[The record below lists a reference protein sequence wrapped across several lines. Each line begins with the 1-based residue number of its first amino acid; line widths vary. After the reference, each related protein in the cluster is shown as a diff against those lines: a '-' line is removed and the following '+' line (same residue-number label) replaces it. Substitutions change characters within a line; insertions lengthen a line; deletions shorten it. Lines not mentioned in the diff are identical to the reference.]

1 MLKRIARAVL
11 FSLIMG
17 SAALA
22 AGPTAAN
29 TLWYDK
35 PAKVWTEALP
45 VGNGRLGAMVFGGI
59 AQERLQINEDT
70 VWGGGPYD
78 PSSDTAFDTYA
89 KARELIF
96 AGKNAEAQAL
106 IGQSG
111 MAKPVRQAPYQTV
124 GDVMLDFGLDE
135 SRATDYHRELNLDT
149 AVATT
154 TFTLDGVAYKREVFT
169 SAPDQVV
176 VVRLSA
182 DRPGKIS
189 FKLTMKS
196 PHKQAH
202 VGMQPRGLFGLASM
216 TGDFQGIKGQ
226 VKFLLAPS
234 TQVGTLDLG
243 KVSQGDDSVTTTGV
257 TEVVL
262 RIVCRTNYVNYKDLS
277 ADPEKLCMKDL
288 TEAATKSFDDLL
300 AAHTTDHQNLYR
312 RVTLDL
318 GTGPDSDKPTD
329 QRIKLYG
336 DGRRDPA
343 LATLLFNYGRYLL
356 IASSRPGGQPAN
368 LQGIW
373 NESLSAPWGGKYTVN
388 INTEMNYWPAETTGL
403 GECAEPL
410 FQLVHEVAETGRRT
424 ATVNYHARGWVL
436 HHNTD
441 AWRATAPI
449 DGPQFGMWPVGG
461 AWLLTHLWEHYQFTG
476 DKAFLQKSYPLF
488 KGASE
493 FFIDTL
499 VKEPKHGWLVT
510 CPSLSPE
517 HGGVVAGPTMDM
529 GILRDLFAQTAAAAK
544 ILNIDADFQKEVL
557 ATRNQLAPYQI
568 GQFGQLQEWL
578 EDIDKER
585 DTHRH
590 QSHLYPLFPSAQIT
604 PQTPDLF
611 AAAKKSLIGRGDE
624 ATGWSL
630 AWKFNLW
637 ARLLDG
643 DHAYKILGNLLRD
656 ATEGQTSD
664 ADSPTSGKLTTS
676 PASTTSSGPTTK
688 KKPMEG
694 RSGVYPNLFDAHP
707 PFQIDG
713 NFGATSGIAEM
724 LLQSHEGFIRLLPAL
739 PKAWPTGS
747 VKGLRARGGFVV
759 DMEWENGGL
768 RTATIRSTLGGKCS
782 ILYPNERWSDGLVPA
797 PFVLDTLDHLE
808 FDKATGARSWI
819 TKAGE
824 TCRLDGLR

>member
-1 MLKRIARAVL
+1 MFNRIYRVAVASVTA
-11 FSLIMG
+11 F
-17 SAALA
+17 SAATQA
-22 AGPTAAN
+22 ASPAT

-45 VGNGRLGAMVFGGI
+45 IGNGRLGAMVFGGI

-111 MAKPVRQAPYQTV
+111 MAKPIRQAPYQTV
-124 GDVMLDFGLDE
+124 GSVMLDFGFDE
-135 SRATDYHRELNLDT
+135 SKATDYRRDLNLDT
-149 AVATT
+149 GVATT
-154 TFTLDGVAYKREVFT
+154 SFKLNDVAYKREVFA
-169 SAPDQVV
+169 SAPNQII

-182 DRPGKIS
+182 DHPASIS
-189 FKLTMKS
+189 FSLKMTS
-196 PHKQAH
+196 PHKMAKVARH
-202 VGMQPRGLFGLASM
+202 ADGRAWLTATTS
-216 TGDFQGIKGQ
+216 DFQGIKGQ
-226 VKFLLAPS
+226 VAFDLSLDAIAKGAAADAVSWVPGAGALDTGLAVS
-234 TQVGTLDLG
+234 RADEMTLR
-243 KVSQGDDSVTTTGV
+243 VA
-257 TEVVL
+257 
-262 RIVCRTNYVNYKDLS
+262 CRTNYVNYKDLS
-277 ADPEKLCMKDL
+277 ADPEKLVSKDL
-288 TEAATKSFDDLL
+288 AAPGGKSFDELL
-300 AAHTTDHQNLYR
+300 AAHVADHQNLFR

-318 GTGPDSDKPTD
+318 GTTPDGDRPTD
-329 QRIKLYG
+329 VRIKHFA
-336 DGRRDPA
+336 DGHDPA

-356 IASSRPGGQPAN
+356 IASSRPGSQPAN

-373 NESLSAPWGGKYTVN
+373 NESLSAPWGGKYTIN

-410 FQLVHEVAETGRRT
+410 FQMVREIAETGKRT
-424 ATVNYHARGWVL
+424 AAVNYHARGWVC

-441 AWRATAPI
+441 IWRATAPI
-449 DGPQFGMWPVGG
+449 DGVKSGMWPTGG

-476 DKAFLQKSYPLF
+476 DKAFLEKSYPLF

-499 VKEPKHGWLVT
+499 VKDPKHGWLVT

-529 GILRDLFAQTAAAAK
+529 GILRDLFAETAEAAK
-544 ILNIDADFQKEVL
+544 ILNIDAGFQKEVL
-557 ATRNQLAPYQI
+557 ATRHKLAPYQI

-578 EDIDKER
+578 EDIDKEF
-585 DTHRH
+585 DSHRH

-604 PQTPDLF
+604 SEGTPDLF
-611 AAAKKSLIGRGDE
+611 KAAHKSMVGRGDE

-630 AWKFNLW
+630 AWKLNLW
-637 ARLLDG
+637 ARLQDG
-643 DHAYKILGNLLRD
+643 DHAYKLLGNLLRD

-664 ADSPTSGKLTTS
+664 ADSPTPGKLTPAT
-676 PASTTSSGPTTK
+676 ASTAALSATTK

-724 LLQSHEGFIRLLPAL
+724 LLQSHEGFLRLLPAL
-739 PKAWPTGS
+739 PNAWPNGS
-747 VKGLRARGGFVV
+747 IKGLRARGGFIV
-759 DMEWENGGL
+759 DMDWKDRKL
-768 RTATIRSTLGGKCS
+768 TKVTIKSTLGGWCRVRS
-782 ILYPNERWSDGLVPA
+782 LTMPLTSDGFS
-797 PFVLDTLDHLE
+797 FVDGMGASLDFPTE
-808 FDKATGARSWI
+808 PGKSY
-819 TKAGE
+819 
-824 TCRLDGLR
+824 GLTALPLK